1 VVIQFPNWLAVG
13 FPYKLRAKVLII
25 TVSYV
30 VRDFLY
36 LNDPLPPCRE
46 DVILMLDCSKPRDS
60 KQRCRVHPQREH
72 WLIPDL
78 FCMEHD
84 AFDIPDVHKAI
95 LTNAYAQIIIITE
108 IELPYGVLMVDQFAV
123 GRPFFAAHLIDS
135 IVAHS
140 HLGLEPLVI
149 DIEKAI
155 IVLGESVFT
164 TITKVSVKLTV
175 VIIVG

>member
-36 LNDPLPPCRE
+36 FNDPLRACSE
-46 DVILMLDCSKPRDS
+46 DIILMLDCSKTCDS

-84 AFDIPDVHKAI
+84 ALDIPDVHQAI
-95 LTNAYAQIIIITE
+95 LTNADAQIIIITE
-108 IELPYGVLMVDQFAV
+108 IELPYGVLVVDQFAM
-123 GRPFFAAHLIDS
+123 GRPFFTAHHIYAIAAH
-135 IVAHS
+135 
-140 HLGLEPLVI
+140 G
-149 DIEKAI
+149 
-155 IVLGESVFT
+155 
-164 TITKVSVKLTV
+164 
-175 VIIVG
+175 